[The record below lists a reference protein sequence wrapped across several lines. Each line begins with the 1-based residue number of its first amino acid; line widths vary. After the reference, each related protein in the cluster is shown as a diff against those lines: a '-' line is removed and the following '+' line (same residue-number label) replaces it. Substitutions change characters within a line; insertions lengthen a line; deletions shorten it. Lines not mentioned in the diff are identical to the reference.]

1 MIRTQEHNNKIAQGV
16 KRYYANESEEKRAER
31 FRAIE
36 ERNNLEKEFRN
47 KLKEVFDIYEKLNLK
62 F

>member
-1 MIRTQEHNNKIAQGV
+1 MNRTTEHNKKIGEGV
-16 KRYYANESEEKRAER
+16 KRYYANESEEKKAER
-31 FRAIE
+31 FKAIE
-36 ERNNLEKEFRN
+36 ERNALEKQFKD